1 MKISRLIAL
10 GAVLALLA
18 LPTVAQEATE
28 LTLDQVLAKHYEA
41 IGGLDNWKNVNT
53 MKFDATMTMGPG
65 VEAPATMTLKRP
77 NKIRMEFTFQGMSGI
92 QAFDGTNAWM
102 VMPFMGKTDP
112 EAMTDEQ
119 SKNIKEQADLD
130 GPLVDWEADGNKVAL
145 VGKEDVEGTETYKLE
160 VTLKNG
166 DIRYH
171 FLDSEVFL
179 PIKQSGKTEIQG
191 QEVEIETTVGDY
203 KEVEGLVIPH
213 SFTTSAKG
221 QQGSQVITVT
231 AVELNPEVSDDIF
244 AMPAKKTQ
252 PAEEGAK

>member
-1 MKISRLIAL
+1 MKIGRFLAL
-10 GAVLALLA
+10 GAALALLA
-18 LPTVAQEATE
+18 LPAFAQKAAE
-28 LTLDQVLAKHYEA
+28 LTRDEVLAKHYEA
-41 IGGLDNWKNVNT
+41 IGGLDNWKKVGSI
-53 MKFDATMTMGPG
+53 KFDAKMTMGPG

-77 NKIRMEFTFQGMSGI
+77 NKIRMEFTFQGMTGV

-130 GPLVDWEADGNKVAL
+130 GPLVDWEADGNKVEL
-145 VGKEDVEGTETYKLE
+145 VGKEEVEGTETYKLQ

-166 DIRYH
+166 DVRYH

-179 PIKQSGKTEIQG
+179 QIRQSGKTTIQG

-203 KEVEGLVIPH
+203 KEVGGLVIPH
-213 SFTTSAKG
+213 SFETSAKG
-221 QQGSQVITVT
+221 QPQGQTITVT
-231 AVELNPEVSDDIF
+231 AVEIDPEVADELF
-244 AMPAKKTQ
+244 VMPEKKA
-252 PAEEGAK
+252 PVAE